1 MRAYDNIR
9 QSLTAVELDH
19 DEALKEVSELVRDNA
34 RLTLQLE
41 TAKERIAE
49 LESTLAHPSLV
60 RE

>member
-9 QSLTAVELDH
+9 QSLTAAELDH

-34 RLTLQLE
+34 RLSLQLE

-49 LESTLAHPSLV
+49 LEGTLAHGVLMNP
-60 RE
+60 